1 VPSRQLWAT
10 TLAGLRRASGIDR
23 KRLADDELR
32 QAQKLEAVGR
42 LAGGI
47 AHDFNNTLTAIR
59 GYSELMLDALAE
71 DDPLRADALAIK
83 KAAESAASLT
93 GQLLVL
99 GRRQVVQPRVFG
111 LNDLIADMEARV
123 RPLLGANVDLSLD
136 LAPDLGRLEADRG
149 GIEQVI
155 VDLALNARDAMPAG
169 GEVRVATANVV
180 LDGVAYVLLEVS
192 DAGVGMSDEVKE
204 RMFEPYFTTKDVGK
218 GTGLGL
224 SRVYGT
230 VTQSG
235 GRIRPCSERGKGTTM
250 RIYLPRVDEADDAG
264 EAAAA

>member
-1 VPSRQLWAT
+1 
-10 TLAGLRRASGIDR
+10 
-23 KRLADDELR
+23 
-32 QAQKLEAVGR
+32 
-42 LAGGI
+42 
-47 AHDFNNTLTAIR
+47 
-59 GYSELMLDALAE
+59 
-71 DDPLRADALAIK
+71 
-83 KAAESAASLT
+83 
-93 GQLLVL
+93 
-99 GRRQVVQPRVFG
+99 
-111 LNDLIADMEARV
+111 
-123 RPLLGANVDLSLD
+123 
-136 LAPDLGRLEADRG
+136 
-149 GIEQVI
+149 
-155 VDLALNARDAMPAG
+155 
-169 GEVRVATANVV
+169 V